1 MDDPKHFERRNSDL
15 HNFRNFGRTK
25 SFTYGETAGPACP
38 PLAFAAA
45 SAAIGRRGGGGGT
58 ITIAEEEHDLEVSL
72 SCSTSIKGTFQGGGV
87 GGGMQVDSSPS
98 NGSGEGNSSE
108 AEVDMSPCPRIII
121 GGGSTGLKLPSAFGP
136 GSTAQSHLSLGATGK
151 SSGSVNA
158 PIFGSAK
165 TRTLGRLGFQRVA
178 SYAGTGMG
186 SGSGSSI
193 SSGGSSGLFKL

>member
-45 SAAIGRRGGGGGT
+45 SAAIGRRGGTGEK
-58 ITIAEEEHDLEVSL
+58 TIAEEDNDMEGA
-72 SCSTSIKGTFQGGGV
+72 GTPCPGGGSGTGAGAGV
-87 GGGMQVDSSPS
+87 GGGTDSSP
-98 NGSGEGNSSE
+98 NGGTGDSSD
-108 AEVDMSPCPRIII
+108 EVDMSPCPRIVLGSMKPNQASVQQSHSNSNSHSSFAIANAKASSTF
-121 GGGSTGLKLPSAFGP
+121 GGGGEKGHIA
-136 GSTAQSHLSLGATGK
+136 LGKG
-151 SSGSVNA
+151 

-178 SYAGTGMG
+178 SYAGTG
-186 SGSGSSI
+186 SS
-193 SSGGSSGLFKL
+193 SVFKQ